1 MTAEVFRWRGGPGAG
16 KTWHL
21 LEDVRQQ
28 AEAGRTI
35 EDMNLMSF
43 SRAQAADLETRLRE
57 TVFLDADPKTVRDR
71 CSTIDAAILRA
82 CKSAGLIYD
91 SREQVIQP
99 GPKKAEVYLTFM
111 ESRDLRYD
119 PKIGTETDDDLI
131 PRQDL
136 PIGNQLL
143 MIGSYLAATMQPPE
157 AWKKAAGALGLQP
170 PGHAWPIP
178 DLLRE
183 WAEYK
188 ELCGVYEHSD
198 YVRLALTERV
208 EPRAPILYIDE
219 FQDVSPLQNALLQQW
234 IAHPDTERVYVA
246 GDEDQ
251 SIYGFRG
258 CDPALLLSV
267 PGAADIGSHDGNRP
281 VSHRCPVRVME
292 AAEKILGHAANVAP
306 APRAGQ
312 VAPFRPEDISVL
324 ADQIEE
330 AIRAFPGRPV
340 FILSRFKKPARALSG
355 QLSAAGIPCGGIR
368 DKSIGRWR
376 PAKIGRE
383 KNPRETVTVDLW
395 PLTAGIRRCL
405 AGGDIG
411 PIPLGEA
418 EALIT
423 ATVPR
428 ARREHALTDLRT
440 KAKRRTVRVGDVFEW
455 TGTDRIFS
463 VLNLRP
469 WIIQQVRN
477 CIDREA
483 RRGFV
488 IPPDMVK
495 IDTIHSAKG
504 LEAAVVILHTA
515 YLDGLLDMLAVPE
528 RLAEERRVYFVG
540 ATRAE
545 HALIITDYGG
555 PVCPFLTEAVSA

>member
-1 MTAEVFRWRGGPGAG
+1 MTAEVIRWRGGPGAG

-57 TVFLDADPKTVRDR
+57 TVFLSDDPKIVHDR

-82 CKSAGLIYD
+82 CKPAGLIYD
-91 SREQVIQP
+91 TREQVIQP
-99 GPKKAEVYLTFM
+99 GPKKAGVYLTFM
-111 ESRDLRYD
+111 KSRGLQYD
-119 PKIGTETDDDLI
+119 PKIGTGSDDDLI
-131 PRQDL
+131 SRQDL
-136 PIGNQLL
+136 PVGNQLL

-157 AWKKAAGALGLQP
+157 AWKKAAGALGLET

-183 WAEYK
+183 WTEYK
-188 ELCGVYEHSD
+188 ELRGVYEHSD
-198 YVRLALTERV
+198 YVRLALKERV

-234 IAHPDTERVYVA
+234 IEHPDTERVYVA

-258 CDPALLLSV
+258 CDPSLLLSV
-267 PGAADIGSHDGNRP
+267 PRAADIGSHDGNRP

-292 AAEKILGHAANVAP
+292 SAERILGHPANVAP
-306 APRAGQ
+306 APRTGQ
-312 VAPFRPEDISVL
+312 VHRFRPQNITAL
-324 ADQIEE
+324 AEQIEE
-330 AIRAFPGRPV
+330 AVRAFPGRPV
-340 FILSRFKKPARALSG
+340 FILSRFKKPARELSWK
-355 QLSAAGIPCGGIR
+355 LSAVGIPCSGIR
-368 DKSIGRWR
+368 DKRIGRWGK
-376 PAKIGRE
+376 AKIGRDKDDLE
-383 KNPRETVTVDLW
+383 RETVDLW
-395 PLTAGIRRCL
+395 TLTTGIRRCVS
-405 AGGDIG
+405 GGDID
-411 PIPLGEA
+411 PLLLEEA
-418 EALIT
+418 ETLIT
-423 ATVPR
+423 ATVPGT
-428 ARREHALTDLRT
+428 RREHALTDLRS
-440 KAKRRTVRVGDVFEW
+440 KAKRRSVRLGDVFEW
-455 TGTDRIFS
+455 TGTDRISS

-477 CIDREA
+477 YIDREA
-483 RRGFV
+483 RREFV
-488 IPPDMVK
+488 ISPDLVK

-504 LEAAVVILHTA
+504 LEAPVVILHTA
-515 YLDGLLDMLAVPE
+515 YLDGLMGMLAVPE
-528 RLAEERRVYFVG
+528 RLAEERRIYFVG

-545 HALIITDYGG
+545 RALIVTDYDG
-555 PVCPFLTEAVSA
+555 PVCPFLTEVAL